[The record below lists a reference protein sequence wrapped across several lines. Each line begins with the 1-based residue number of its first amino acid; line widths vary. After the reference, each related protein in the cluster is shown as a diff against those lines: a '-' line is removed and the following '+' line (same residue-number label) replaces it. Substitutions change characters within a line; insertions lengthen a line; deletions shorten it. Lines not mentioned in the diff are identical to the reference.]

1 MLNSCAVKYLEDF
14 IVLSKT
20 GNYQKACDILYMS
33 KTTLSNHI
41 RSLETELGQKL
52 FTQSGHQVVLTKFGS
67 FFLEYAGQFTEVDLR
82 YEVAKAAWER
92 ELATEVRIAISIH
105 MSFRQTVNRLWEQF
119 SVKYPHYHLS
129 TFEYQADLLSSED
142 LFSMGYELDFGVS
155 ASQKKPGLE
164 SFVCARS
171 RLFAV
176 LPLTHPLAGKRT
188 LRLCELSGEQFIFP
202 PRETALHQISFSFC
216 REAGFDPDIIFT
228 MRGSSN
234 RIELAAC
241 HIGVTLS
248 TAHSAAENE
257 YKDQVAFVPLEPAA
271 AIYLNLY
278 CKNEESL
285 STPAQ
290 AFLRYTKQT
299 RAHVSQAEG
308 SFFNG
313 TEAAENENDLFE

>member
-14 IVLSKT
+14 IVLSET

-67 FFLEYAGQFTEVDLR
+67 FFLEYAGQFAELDLR
-82 YEVAKAAWER
+82 YETAKAAWVK
-92 ELATEVRIAISIH
+92 ELATEVRIAVSIH
-105 MSFRQTVNRLWEQF
+105 MSFRQMVNQLWEQF
-119 SVKYPHYHLS
+119 SRKYPQYHLS

-142 LFSMGYELDFGVS
+142 LFSMGYELDLGVS
-155 ASQKKPGLE
+155 SSPEKPGVE
-164 SFVCARS
+164 SLVCARS

-176 LPLTHPLAGKRT
+176 LPLTHPLAGKSVI
-188 LRLCELSGEQFIFP
+188 RLCELSGEQFIFP
-202 PRETALHQISFSFC
+202 PRETALHQISLAFC

-241 HIGVTLS
+241 HAGVTLS

-271 AIYLNLY
+271 TIYLNLY
-278 CKNEESL
+278 CKNEETL
-285 STPAQ
+285 SAPAR
-290 AFLRYTKQT
+290 AFLRYTKQMQEST
-299 RAHVSQAEG
+299 PPAEG
-308 SFFNG
+308 TFYNG
-313 TEAAENENDLFE
+313 PEAAENENDLFE